1 MLLKENSL
9 REKISLQSQK
19 NEKLREERKEAL
31 IAFEKRVARE
41 KIEM

>member
-19 NEKLREERKEAL
+19 NKKLREEREEAL
-31 IAFEKRVARE
+31 IVFEKRVTRE